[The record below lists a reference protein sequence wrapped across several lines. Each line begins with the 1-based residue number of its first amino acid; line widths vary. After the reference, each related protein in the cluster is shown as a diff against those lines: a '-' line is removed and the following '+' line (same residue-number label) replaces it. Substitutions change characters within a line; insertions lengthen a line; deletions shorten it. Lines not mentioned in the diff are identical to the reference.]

1 MALKHILEQHLSSYP
16 YMSSFL
22 ENNAGND
29 VSINCKGLLL
39 CVYRNTP
46 PSLWHSFQ
54 LGLQTSQSRSPGR
67 MIVNLLNREG
77 WETESLISSAR
88 EAREILYKNE
98 LSLYNDYNSLSMESL
113 SLDRMGEH
121 VVVIDELSNR
131 PTLRQQRG
139 FSQMIEEV
147 RKLPDD
153 CTILVKPHPKV
164 GRLYK
169 GFIQPDTFGNKNVEF
184 LSKDI
189 NPIQFFKTC
198 KKVYTVGSQ
207 AGFEA
212 LYCGAEVHTFG
223 GPWYAGWGHSHDS
236 NLLDTRLGERSLDEL
251 FAVAYILNSFYI
263 NPINQSHSHIFKTLD
278 FLNTQKQINE
288 RNRGEIFCFES
299 GFWRKRRLKH
309 FLSSDENKIHFVGSL
324 EEARKK
330 GISEKSKIYVWGSK
344 QVPGLEEQAAAWNV
358 PIGRIE
364 DGFIRSV
371 GLGSD
376 MVRPESLAV
385 DISGIYY
392 DPSVPSELEHILQT
406 AEFSSYLLERARK
419 LRERVIANKLSKYN
433 VGVMAGVS
441 DKYVNI
447 KAQGKKIILVASQV
461 EDDASIRKGT
471 QDIRTNLALL
481 KKVRDKRP
489 HDFIIYKVHPDVAAG
504 NRKGLYPE
512 DVLLQYCDAIEYK
525 TNIIRLIEQCD
536 ELHNLTS
543 LAGFE
548 ALIRGKEVYTYGY
561 PFYAGWG
568 LTHDAYE
575 FPGRTRR
582 LTVDELFAGAV
593 ILYPTYYNWEH
604 QCFDI
609 PENVLDRLT
618 EQAQQPTRVVNHLL
632 MRALL
637 KTRRTLFRL
646 YKSRDLK
653 HNEPA

>member
-1 MALKHILEQHLSSYP
+1 MALKYILEQHIQSYP
-16 YMSSFL
+16 YMSSYL
-22 ENNAGND
+22 DSHVDNA

-39 CVYRNTP
+39 CVHRNTP

-54 LGLQTSQSRSPGR
+54 LGLQTNQSRSPGR

-77 WETESLISSAR
+77 WESTSLISSAK
-88 EAREILYKNE
+88 EAREILYKHE
-98 LSLYNDYNSLSMESL
+98 LSLYNDYNPLSAQSFALDTL
-113 SLDRMGEH
+113 SDH
-121 VVVIDELSNR
+121 VVVIDELNTR

-139 FSQMIEEV
+139 FSQMIEEI
-147 RKLPDD
+147 RRLPDD
-153 CTILVKPHPKV
+153 CTILVKPHPKAGLV
-164 GRLYK
+164 HK
-169 GFIQPDTFGNKNVEF
+169 GFIQPDTFGNKEVIF
-184 LSKDI
+184 LSKDT

-212 LYCGAEVHTFG
+212 MYCGAEVHTFG

-309 FLSSDENKIHFVGSL
+309 FLSSDANKINFVGSL
-324 EEARKK
+324 EEAHKK
-330 GISEKSKIYVWGSK
+330 GFSEKSKIYVWGSK
-344 QVPGLEEQAAAWNV
+344 QVPGLEEQAASWNV

-385 DISGIYY
+385 DVSGIYY
-392 DPSVPSELEHILQT
+392 DPSVPSELERILQT
-406 AEFSSYLLERARK
+406 AEFSPYLLERARL
-419 LRERVIANKLSKYN
+419 LRERVIQNKLSKYN
-433 VGVMAGVS
+433 VGTVS
-441 DKYVNI
+441 AISDRYAAA
-447 KAQGKKIILVASQV
+447 KAQGKKVILVASQV

-471 QDIRTNLALL
+471 QDIRTNLELL
-481 KKVRDKRP
+481 KTVREKRP
-489 HDFIIYKVHPDVAAG
+489 NDFIIYKIHPDVVAG
-504 NRKGLYPE
+504 NRKGIYDE
-512 DVLLQYCDAIEYK
+512 TLLLRYCDAVESK
-525 TNIIRLIEQCD
+525 TNIIRLLEQCD
-536 ELHNLTS
+536 ELHTLTS

-548 ALIRGKEVYTYGY
+548 ALIRSKEVYVYGY

-568 LTHDAYE
+568 LTHDTYQ
-575 FPGRTRR
+575 FPSRTRK

-618 EQAQQPTRVVNHLL
+618 EQAQKPTRMVNHLL
-632 MRALL
+632 MRVFL
-637 KTRRTLFRL
+637 KTRRTLFRM
-646 YKSRDLK
+646 YKNRDLK